1 MAIELHPLGAVLATV
16 FVTSMA
22 TLFLWMFHVP
32 PALPLPVVKVH
43 GSVDAVRRI
52 VVPIVEAM
60 PSERAVELAC
70 RMGNGKKADL
80 VLVHVIVVPYT
91 MSLDAPLPEREQAG
105 RAALDLGVLIAQRHG
120 CHVQTRVLRHR
131 NAAEGILATARD
143 VQADAIIMGIG
154 QKPRVP
160 GEWGKTS
167 EEILRRAECEVF
179 LDKVPMAARPI
190 ALVAQG

>member
-1 MAIELHPLGAVLATV
+1 MAIELHPLGVVLATV

-32 PALPLPVVKVH
+32 PALPLQVVKVH
-43 GSVDAVRRI
+43 GSVDAVRKI

-91 MSLDAPLPEREQAG
+91 MSLDAPLAEREKAG
-105 RAALDLGVLIAQRHG
+105 RAALDLGLLIAQQHG
-120 CHVQTRVLRHR
+120 CRAQTRIVRHR
-131 NAAEGILATARD
+131 NAAEGILATARE
-143 VQADAIIMGIG
+143 VQADAIILGIG
-154 QKPRVP
+154 LKPRVP

-179 LDKVPMAARPI
+179 LDKVPIAARPM
-190 ALVAQG
+190 ALGA